1 MRLFKI
7 YRNTEP
13 EHGDWGDAYPEMY
26 IDIDSIT
33 RMHHEFNISAT
44 SDKRRKDYWRIALI
58 GTASNLLVTEAE
70 YNRIKELLA
79 DKFIE

>member
-33 RMHHEFNISAT
+33 AMLHEFRISPSDASRSDGWYIAWGGT
-44 SDKRRKDYWRIALI
+44 SSRLKVA
-58 GTASNLLVTEAE
+58 EAE

-79 DKFIE
+79 DKFVE